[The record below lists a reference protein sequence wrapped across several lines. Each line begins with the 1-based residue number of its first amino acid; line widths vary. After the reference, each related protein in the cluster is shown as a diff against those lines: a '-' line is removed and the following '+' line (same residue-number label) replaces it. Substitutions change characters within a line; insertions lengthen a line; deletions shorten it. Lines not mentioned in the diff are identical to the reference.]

1 VVQAVHLAEGA
12 APGLKEAGSTGLRVL
27 ATALVARA
35 ALWDEADAVRVRVLL
50 LAVADL
56 DLALDL
62 ADEEVE
68 DAFLALAP
76 EALLLAAA
84 LAEALAL
91 RWDASL
97 ASAAQT
103 CVAVTDA
110 NRQQTA
116 NQALRNFIIIPRVA
130 SRDPTSSTVRQPAQA

>member
-1 VVQAVHLAEGA
+1 
-12 APGLKEAGSTGLRVL
+12 LRVL

-56 DLALDL
+56 VGLGRRGGRRGLL
-62 ADEEVE
+62 GLGVR
-68 DAFLALAP
+68 
-76 EALLLAAA
+76 ALLLAAA

-110 NRQQTA
+110 NKQQTA